1 VEHHEEELSE
11 VDDCHVCG
19 SKELGW
25 AESSK
30 EAKYLLIKLS
40 EHQKGCSLGC
50 DGASLYELAVILYL
64 QELFA
69 IDLEGS

>member
-1 VEHHEEELSE
+1 MIAR
-11 VDDCHVCG
+11 VCG

-25 AESSK
+25 AESPK

-50 DGASLYELAVILYL
+50 DSASLYELAVILYL
-64 QELFA
+64 Q
-69 IDLEGS
+69 